1 MVPDGVYPAILKKNI
16 DIGALSGN
24 IDSDI
29 IAKNP
34 NVQVKQIGS
43 SAVVLITNTMS
54 PGVTNIADPIDY
66 DALKQFFKD
75 NTNNIGNLKSDAKAV
90 THSHS
95 SGTAETFYKKFLG
108 INTLNAIPNGGI
120 ALMSDDVIAYV
131 ASNGKAIGFADYGDV
146 KTTIS
151 NGELN
156 ITILSVDDGY
166 FPVYYA
172 NTLSYHNMTIAARY
186 EYRSTAR
193 NADGS
198 FVWTRNQTEVP
209 EYNLSLIYPL
219 NYVTKGNP
227 NVVES
232 GFLNYVTSPSARPAF
247 VQTNKFSIA
256 NF

>member
-16 DIGALSGN
+16 DIGTLSGN

-54 PGVTNIADPIDY
+54 PGVTNIANPIAY
-66 DALKQFFKD
+66 NNLKTFFQD
-75 NTNNIGNLKSDAKAV
+75 NTVAGNITPLAKAV

-95 SGTAETFYKKFLG
+95 SGTADTFYKKFLG
-108 INTLNAIPNGGI
+108 ITPLTAIPGG
-120 ALMSDDVIAYV
+120 APPQHSDKVISYV
-131 ASNGKAIGFADYGDV
+131 AETGKTIAFADYGDV
-146 KTTIS
+146 KTAIS

-172 NTLSYHNMTIAARY
+172 NTLTYHNMTIAARY
-186 EYRSTAR
+186 DYRSTAR
-193 NADGS
+193 NADGT
-198 FVWTRNQTEVP
+198 FVWTRNQSEVP
-209 EYNLSLIYPL
+209 EYNLSLMYSL

-256 NF
+256 DF